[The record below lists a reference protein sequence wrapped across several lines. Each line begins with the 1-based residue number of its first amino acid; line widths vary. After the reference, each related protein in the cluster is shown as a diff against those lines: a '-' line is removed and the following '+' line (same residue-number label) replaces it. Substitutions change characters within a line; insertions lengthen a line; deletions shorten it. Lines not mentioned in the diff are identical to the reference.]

1 MDYKNVSSIL
11 KEYNHFIFEEDWGKS
26 TKDHPD
32 FPQLNAFAD
41 IFNQFAIDNYIAQ
54 VPHDY
59 FDELPSTFI
68 GLVSQNE
75 SIETAIIK
83 KINNDEVMLIYFDNS
98 TILNKTNFLNV
109 WNGYILVIE
118 ENEKQL
124 NISKVFSIRSTTR
137 PTRPIEA
144 NRTSTILAL
153 QYYRFAKRIS
163 IIEKP
168 LSGTTRPV

>member
-11 KEYNHFIFEEDWGKS
+11 KEYNHFIFEEDWEKS

-83 KINNDEVMLIYFDNS
+83 KINNDEVKLIYFDNS

-118 ENEKQL
+118 DNEKQL
-124 NISKVFSIRSTTR
+124 NISKVKKKLNFF
-137 PTRPIEA
+137 PY
-144 NRTSTILAL
+144 IL
-153 QYYRFAKRIS
+153 YC
-163 IIEKP
+163 
-168 LSGTTRPV
+168 

>member
-1 MDYKNVSSIL
+1 MDYKNVSSLL

-83 KINNDEVMLIYFDNS
+83 KINNDEVKLIYFDNS

-124 NISKVFSIRSTTR
+124 NISKVKKKLNFFPYILYCSTSLLFLLTNYFFNFLN
-137 PTRPIEA
+137 II
-144 NRTSTILAL
+144 SLSL
-153 QYYRFAKRIS
+153 IS
-163 IIEKP
+163 INII
-168 LSGTTRPV
+168 G

>member
-83 KINNDEVMLIYFDNS
+83 KINNDEVKLIYFDNS

-124 NISKVFSIRSTTR
+124 NISEAKKKLNFFPYTLYGSISLLFLLTNYFFNFLNIFS
-137 PTRPIEA
+137 
-144 NRTSTILAL
+144 
-153 QYYRFAKRIS
+153 
-163 IIEKP
+163 
-168 LSGTTRPV
+168 LSAIV